1 MDTDEV
7 WRTIDQ
13 QRAELA
19 DLMETFTSAEWET
32 PSLCARWRVRDV
44 AAHLT
49 LSHMSLRKGL
59 LPTLRAHGSFNG
71 AIHLTAVRQAELP
84 VEDYPRLLRQMLGSR
99 RTAPFVSDLEPLIDI
114 LVHGQDM
121 LVPLGRPREMPR
133 EAAAVAA
140 TRAWK
145 LGWAFNLRRRLSRFS
160 LVATDHDWS
169 IGSGPAVEGR
179 MQDLLMVVTGR
190 DATLPDLSGAGAD
203 ALRAH
208 LAHLAQAA

>member
-19 DLMETFTSAEWET
+19 DLMETFTPEEWET
-32 PSLCARWRVRDV
+32 PSLCERWRVREV

-49 LSHMSLRKGL
+49 LAHMSLREGL
-59 LPTLRAHGSFNG
+59 LPTLRAHGSFDG

-84 VEDYPRLLRQMLGSR
+84 VEDYPRLLRRMLGSR
-99 RTAPFVSDLEPLIDI
+99 RTAPFISDLEPLIDV
-114 LVHGQDM
+114 LVHEQDM
-121 LVPLGRPREMPR
+121 VVPLGRSREMPR
-133 EAAAVAA
+133 QAAAVAA
-140 TRAWK
+140 ARSWK
-145 LGWAFNLRRRLSRFS
+145 LSWPFKVRRRLGRFS

-190 DATLPDLSGAGAD
+190 DVVLPDLSGPGAD
-203 ALRAH
+203 SLRSH
-208 LAHLAQAA
+208 LAHAA